1 MPPLTLPTLRIYRVE
16 SMSQYEQSLFADRAQ
31 AVKAGFAQART
42 RGVPRSASLDG
53 LPLAIELAAA
63 RAKLL
68 SPQALLV
75 RLEQRFELLTGGPR
89 DLPERQ
95 QTLRATIDWSYKLLG
110 PEEQTLFARLA
121 VFVGGCT
128 LEAAEK
134 VCGGAGILTGLA
146 TLIDNSLLRQDEQ
159 PDGEPRCTML
169 ESIRAYALERLEASG
184 EADEIR
190 QRQSEYFLSLAN
202 RIEEDVRT
210 KPDVDWFA
218 LEREHDN
225 FRAALT
231 WLVAGDETES
241 VVQLTFELHRFW
253 EVRGLL
259 AESRRWCDFGLTV
272 APRLPPA
279 LEARVW
285 LHDAALGWRM
295 GEYSHARTS
304 AARALGLF
312 WSGR

>member
-1 MPPLTLPTLRIYRVE
+1 
-16 SMSQYEQSLFADRAQ
+16 MSQYEAVALFADRAQ
-31 AVKAGFAQART
+31 AVKADFAVTSSNAPA
-42 RGVPRSASLDG
+42 VAEICVKLDG

-159 PDGEPRCTML
+159 PDGEPRFTML
-169 ESIRAYALERLEASG
+169 EASLPPRAAPG
-184 EADEIR
+184 KEADEIR
-190 QRQSEYFLSLAN
+190 QRQCGTSSRSPAGSRKMYHE
-202 RIEEDVRT
+202 RT
-210 KPDVDWFA
+210 STVS
-218 LEREHDN
+218 LERGTTT
-225 FRAALT
+225 RAALT
-231 WLVAGDETES
+231 WPWRAMRS
-241 VVQLTFELHRFW
+241 VVQLTFELHASGGARLLTEAG
-253 EVRGLL
+253 EV
-259 AESRRWCDFGLTV
+259 
-272 APRLPPA
+272 
-279 LEARVW
+279 
-285 LHDAALGWRM
+285 
-295 GEYSHARTS
+295 
-304 AARALGLF
+304 
-312 WSGR
+312 